1 MKGNAKISY
10 FGTDG
15 IRGRVG
21 GDVMNSQFMLRLGRA
36 LGKVFA
42 DERKGLRVVLGKDTR
57 VSGYM
62 LESALESGLL
72 SSGADV
78 LAMGVAPTP
87 CISYVARNS
96 NADLGVVISASHN
109 PYTDNGIKVFDRDG
123 NKLSSEIQDA
133 IEDELQNDGPKYG
146 YRNPGR
152 MQRPPQPTLEYEAYC
167 QSFVKEPR
175 NFANLSI
182 VLDCANG
189 AAYKVAQRVF
199 EKLGLSPIYM
209 GVDPDGTNINE
220 GCGSTDTTVLQRRVV
235 EEKADLGIAFDGDGD
250 RLIMIDEFGEIVD
263 GDEIVYA
270 IACRKKE
277 LGTLIGGVVGTHM
290 TNLGLELALA
300 ELNIPFVRADV
311 GDRYI
316 METLR
321 EKQWTLGGE
330 TSGHIIN
337 LDACHTGDAIISALQ
352 ILEILGSMKITLS
365 ELVKPVK
372 KLPQVLINVS
382 TENPKTVM
390 SSKRLAKRID
400 RFRSELGKEGRIL
413 IRPSGTEPLV
423 RVMVEGRDRQQS
435 TVIAEELSNIAK
447 SEGIA

>member
-1 MKGNAKISY
+1 M
-10 FGTDG
+10 
-15 IRGRVG
+15 
-21 GDVMNSQFMLRLGRA
+21 
-36 LGKVFA
+36 
-42 DERKGLRVVLGKDTR
+42 
-57 VSGYM
+57 
-62 LESALESGLL
+62 
-72 SSGADV
+72 
-78 LAMGVAPTP
+78 
-87 CISYVARNS
+87 
-96 NADLGVVISASHN
+96 
-109 PYTDNGIKVFDRDG
+109 
-123 NKLSSEIQDA
+123 
-133 IEDELQNDGPKYG
+133 
-146 YRNPGR
+146 
-152 MQRPPQPTLEYEAYC
+152 EYEAYC
-167 QSFVKEPR
+167 QSFITEPR

-199 EKLGLSPIYM
+199 KKLGLFPTCM

-270 IACRKKE
+270 IARRKKE

-300 ELNIPFVRADV
+300 ELDIPFVRTDV

-352 ILEILGSMKITLS
+352 ILEILALTKITLS

-382 TENPKTVM
+382 TENPKIVM
-390 SSKRLAKRID
+390 SSKRLAKGID

-423 RVMVEGRDRQQS
+423 RVMVEGRDREQS
-435 TVIAEELSNIAK
+435 IAIAEELSNIAK

>member
-1 MKGNAKISY
+1 MKGSVKTNY

-15 IRGRVG
+15 IRGSVG
-21 GDVMNSQFMLRLGRA
+21 SEVMNAQFMLKLGLA

-42 DERKGLRVVLGKDTR
+42 DKRKGLKVVLGKDTR

-78 LAMGVAPTP
+78 LALGVAPTP
-87 CISYVARNS
+87 CISYLARNS

-123 NKLSSEIQDA
+123 NKLSSKIQSA
-133 IEDELQNDGPKYG
+133 IEDELQNAAPKYED
-146 YRNPGR
+146 RNPGR
-152 MQRPPQPTLEYEAYC
+152 IQRPPHPTYEYEAYC
-167 QSFVKEPR
+167 QSFIKEPR
-175 NFANLSI
+175 NFANVTI

-189 AAYKVAQRVF
+189 ATYKVAQRVF
-199 EKLGLSPIYM
+199 ENLGLSPIYM

-220 GCGSTDTTVLQRRVV
+220 GCGSTDTTVLQSRVV
-235 EEKADLGIAFDGDGD
+235 EKKADLGIAFDGDGD

-277 LGTLIGGVVGTHM
+277 SGTLIGGVVGTHM
-290 TNLGLELALA
+290 TNLGLESALA

-352 ILEILGSMKITLS
+352 ILEILGSKMVTLS

-382 TENPKTVM
+382 TEDPKMVM
-390 SSKRLAKRID
+390 SSKKLAKGID

-423 RVMVEGRDRQQS
+423 RVMVEGQDREQS
-435 TVIAEELSNIAK
+435 IAIAEELSNIAK

>member
-1 MKGNAKISY
+1 VKGNAKTSY

-21 GDVMNSQFMLRLGRA
+21 SAVMNARFMLRLGLA
-36 LGKVFA
+36 LGKVFTGH
-42 DERKGLRVVLGKDTR
+42 RKALRVVLGKDTR

-78 LAMGVAPTP
+78 MAMGVAPTP
-87 CISYVARNS
+87 CISYVARIS

-123 NKLSSEIQDA
+123 NKLSSKLQDA
-133 IEDELQNDGPKYG
+133 IEDELQNDAPKHG

-152 MQRPPQPTLEYEAYC
+152 IQRPPQPTLEYEAYC
-167 QSFVKEPR
+167 QSFIKEPR
-175 NFANLSI
+175 NFANLST

-199 EKLGLSPIYM
+199 EKLGLSPIFI
-209 GVDPDGTNINE
+209 GVDPDGTNIND
-220 GCGSTDTTVLQRRVV
+220 GCGSTDTTVLRRRVV
-235 EEKADLGIAFDGDGD
+235 EEKADLGVAFDGDGD

-263 GDEIVYA
+263 GDEILYA

-311 GDRYI
+311 GDRYV
-316 METLR
+316 METLK
-321 EKQWTLGGE
+321 EKHWTLGGE

-337 LDACHTGDAIISALQ
+337 LDACHTGDGIISALQ